1 MIENNYLID
10 WLSFTIQSDIN
21 GIGKSAVKGFLERM
35 GLDNLPFLEK
45 ETGRHGYNRSMSI
58 QNYINIYYNE
68 VKFNEFDEDN
78 AEKLDRIIKMGIHF
92 EFSGQGCRILEQEK
106 SWLDWFKILDDLKVR
121 YSRLDI
127 ALDDFQGLLDFD
139 VMEEKIK
146 KGEDKYVSK

>member
-1 MIENNYLID
+1 
-10 WLSFTIQSDIN
+10 
-21 GIGKSAVKGFLERM
+21 M
-35 GLDNLPFLEK
+35 GLANLPFLEK
-45 ETGRHGYNRSMSI
+45 RNGRHGYNRSMSI

-68 VKFNEFDEDN
+68 LKFNEFDENNVD
-78 AEKLDRIIKMGIHF
+78 KLDRIVKMGVHF

-106 SWLDWFKILDDLKVR
+106 NWLDWFEILDNMAVR

-146 KGEDKYVSK
+146 KGGGYIFIEDTKH